1 LAVITVEEA
10 AKRLGI
16 SYRRAH
22 QLIQDGRVVDEEGN
36 VIQQG
41 RLPATKFGRDYMIEE
56 SDLERPE
63 VKDRPTGYPKGK
75 PRNS

>member
-1 LAVITVEEA
+1 VVCLAVITVEEA
-10 AKRLGI
+10 AKRLGVTPWRV
-16 SYRRAH
+16 Y
-22 QLIQDGRVVDEEGN
+22 QLIN
-36 VIQQG
+36 QG
-41 RLPATKFGRDYMIEE
+41 RLPAKKFGPAYMIEE